1 MFIGEIDALNK
12 PPGNELFV
20 ALQVNGEDI
29 RFKVDTGA
37 QCNVIPEH
45 TFAKFAIKP
54 ALRRTN
60 TKLTAYGGTRVPIK
74 GKCQMA
80 TKLGSKAI
88 DAEFYVVE
96 INEAKPLIG
105 LQTCRDLELISINNI
120 GEVQENQPDLL
131 AEYDDVFTGLGL
143 VEGEYHIELSTD
155 AKPTIHPPRK
165 VPLSLMPKLQETLE
179 KLTKQ
184 GVVSKLDRATDWV
197 NSLVI
202 VEKKDG
208 SLRLCLDPKDLNKA
222 IKREYYKAPTAETIS
237 SKLSGMKVF
246 TVIDMSNCY
255 WHKKLDEASSYLCT
269 FNTPF
274 GRYKFNRMP
283 FGVCSASD
291 VAQKMVD
298 DNFSDIPGVLAVHD
312 DIIVAGADG
321 EGHDTALKLVLDRAR
336 ERNIKFNRTKI
347 QLRIDKVKYLGSIV
361 SGEGFRPDPDKIKAI
376 VDMPQPQNKQ
386 DLQRLL
392 GMVNYLSQYI
402 PNMSE
407 ITAPLRSL
415 LKKQAQW
422 SWYDEHD
429 RSLAKIKEAL
439 TSSPVLRFFD
449 VNKPATIQADASQN
463 GMGGC
468 LLQEGH
474 PVIYASRSLTS
485 AEENY
490 AQIEKEL
497 LAIVFTCE
505 RFHQFVYGRKV
516 TVQSDHKPL
525 EAIMTKPLS
534 QAPPRIQRLLIRLQK
549 YQPTVQYV
557 PGKNMFIADTLS
569 RAYLTGSNEQQDISE
584 DIEVMVHSF
593 VARMPATPEKIAE
606 LKEETAK
613 DESLQALRKQIIHGW
628 PDHKQ
633 AVHPS
638 IAPYWNVRHEL
649 SEAEGLLFNEQRV
662 IIPRA
667 SRKNILMLIHEKPSR
682 GGKMQIPSKSNC
694 LLAWNVKRYSR
705 NGFKMQHMFHLQE
718 QKSERTHDST

>member
-1 MFIGEIDALNK
+1 
-12 PPGNELFV
+12 
-20 ALQVNGEDI
+20 
-29 RFKVDTGA
+29 
-37 QCNVIPEH
+37 
-45 TFAKFAIKP
+45 
-54 ALRRTN
+54 
-60 TKLTAYGGTRVPIK
+60 
-74 GKCQMA
+74 
-80 TKLGSKAI
+80 
-88 DAEFYVVE
+88 
-96 INEAKPLIG
+96 
-105 LQTCRDLELISINNI
+105 
-120 GEVQENQPDLL
+120 
-131 AEYDDVFTGLGL
+131 
-143 VEGEYHIELSTD
+143 
-155 AKPTIHPPRK
+155 
-165 VPLSLMPKLQETLE
+165 
-179 KLTKQ
+179 
-184 GVVSKLDRATDWV
+184 
-197 NSLVI
+197 
-202 VEKKDG
+202 
-208 SLRLCLDPKDLNKA
+208 
-222 IKREYYKAPTAETIS
+222 
-237 SKLSGMKVF
+237 MKVF

-255 WHKKLDEASSYLCT
+255 WHKKLDEESSYLCT

-321 EGHDTALKLVLDRAR
+321 EGHDTALKVVLDRAK

-361 SGEGFRPDPDKIKAI
+361 SGEGFRPDLDKIKAI

-549 YQPTVQYV
+549 YQPTV
-557 PGKNMFIADTLS
+557 
-569 RAYLTGSNEQQDISE
+569 
-584 DIEVMVHSF
+584 
-593 VARMPATPEKIAE
+593 
-606 LKEETAK
+606 
-613 DESLQALRKQIIHGW
+613 
-628 PDHKQ
+628 
-633 AVHPS
+633 
-638 IAPYWNVRHEL
+638 
-649 SEAEGLLFNEQRV
+649 
-662 IIPRA
+662 
-667 SRKNILMLIHEKPSR
+667 
-682 GGKMQIPSKSNC
+682 
-694 LLAWNVKRYSR
+694 
-705 NGFKMQHMFHLQE
+705 
-718 QKSERTHDST
+718 